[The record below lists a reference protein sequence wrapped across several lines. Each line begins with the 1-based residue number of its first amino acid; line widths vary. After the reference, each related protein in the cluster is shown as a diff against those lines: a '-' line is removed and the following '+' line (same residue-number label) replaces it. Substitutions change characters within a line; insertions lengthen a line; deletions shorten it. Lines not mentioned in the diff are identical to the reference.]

1 MKISHVMLFQG
12 SKTLL
17 KLLAGLGICT
27 TAGST
32 HRNESPDMKFE
43 KSFTKS
49 DTAIWNSAFFE
60 IVLKSTHNLKLFAG
74 KERVRISI
82 CRSC

>member
-1 MKISHVMLFQG
+1 MLFES

-32 HRNESPDMKFE
+32 HRNESPDMKF
-43 KSFTKS
+43 KRSLTKS
-49 DTAIWNSAFFE
+49 DTAIWNSAFYK
-60 IVLKSTHNLKLFAG
+60 ILLNITHHLKCLRETSEARADFVGVAD
-74 KERVRISI
+74 V
-82 CRSC
+82 